1 MREQSSYVDDL
12 EPDELSEWELQVDD
26 ADRTRI
32 LWGRV
37 TVLLLALGL
46 AFFLGRTT
54 GSVGASPARIDEL
67 EADLAQA
74 NQNIAELE
82 ARLEE
87 PETPAPEEQSPAP
100 NAGGQD
106 AGGQDAGGQGEPAG
120 GSRIYV
126 VKPGDTLRDLA
137 VRFYGDVD
145 LARLIAEENGIED
158 TSQLLIGDELE
169 IPQEP

>member
-1 MREQSSYVDDL
+1 
-12 EPDELSEWELQVDD
+12 
-26 ADRTRI
+26 
-32 LWGRV
+32 
-37 TVLLLALGL
+37 
-46 AFFLGRTT
+46 
-54 GSVGASPARIDEL
+54 VGASPARIDEL

-87 PETPAPEEQSPAP
+87 PETPAPGEQSPAP

-106 AGGQDAGGQGEPAG
+106 AGGQDAGGQGENAG
-120 GSRIYV
+120 GSRTYV

-158 TSQLLIGDELE
+158 TSQLLVGDELE
-169 IPQEP
+169 IPPEP

>member
-26 ADRTRI
+26 PDRTRI

-87 PETPAPEEQSPAP
+87 PETPAPVEQSPAP

-106 AGGQDAGGQGEPAG
+106 VGEQDAGGRGENAG
-120 GSRIYV
+120 GSRTYV

-158 TSQLLIGDELE
+158 TSQLLVGDELE